1 MLQLFGRCRYQIAG
15 RIVEKQQLDIF
26 IISSNT
32 SLVSELL
39 SFLLKI
45 LTGTALRPNGVEGV
59 DEHHDEASIKEVET
73 QGYFL

>member
-1 MLQLFGRCRYQIAG
+1 M
-15 RIVEKQQLDIF
+15 
-26 IISSNT
+26 
-32 SLVSELL
+32 
-39 SFLLKI
+39 